1 MNTLIYT
8 ESTDRTLSVTGLSG
22 EVSRI
27 VIPSEEGGLPV
38 RRIASH
44 AFAGQQGL
52 LEIEIE
58 DGIAELGSYAF
69 YNCRNLG
76 RIGMTDSIT
85 EYNDGVIRMCQSLQ
99 EICIAMKH
107 GNWRLIKDL
116 AGDSDAELF
125 FRILTEGGEAR
136 LTFPGYFNEYRE
148 DTRAR
153 AIHQSIVGAGYSYR
167 QCISRNGIDFEQYD
181 DCFPRISSAD
191 TETAG
196 LIALDR
202 LGYPYQLSDD
212 AEAAYL
218 SFLENAADDLLP
230 VLACTGDTGRVR
242 VFAERI
248 RIPQKAR
255 AEALRQASDR
265 GYPEICSILMDE
277 AGRRDEGIGFRSF
290 SLDDL

>member
-22 EVSRI
+22 ELSRI
-27 VIPSEEGGLPV
+27 VIPSAKNGLPV
-38 RRIASH
+38 RKIASH
-44 AFAGQQGL
+44 AFAGQQGI

-85 EYNDGVIRMCQSLQ
+85 EYNDGVIRMCQGLQ

-107 GNWRLIKDL
+107 GNWRLIKDI
-116 AGDSDAELF
+116 AGDSDAKLF
-125 FRILTEGGEAR
+125 FRILTEGQEVR

-167 QCISRNGIDFEQYD
+167 QCISRTGIDFEQYD
-181 DCFPRISSAD
+181 ECFPRISAVD

-196 LIALDR
+196 MIALDR
-202 LGYPYQLSDD
+202 LGYPYQMSAD
-212 AEAAYL
+212 AESVYL
-218 SFLENAADDLLP
+218 AFLENAAEDLLP
-230 VLACTGDTGRVR
+230 VLAREGDTGRVR
-242 VFAERI
+242 VFADRI
-248 RIPQKAR
+248 SIPQKAR
-255 AEALRQASDR
+255 TLALRRASDS

-277 AGRRDEGIGFRSF
+277 AGRREQGHGFCTF